1 MRRTVLRGEVLAAA
15 DDRRE
20 RLIETAVRML
30 PAADLEILREA
41 IARIENWGLGS
52 EFLDAG
58 EMRPHID
65 KIRANFRKL
74 SRKR

>member
-1 MRRTVLRGEVLAAA
+1 MRTTVLKGEVLASV
-15 DDRRE
+15 DSRRG

-30 PAADLEILREA
+30 PAADLEILRGA
-41 IARIENWGLGS
+41 ILHVENRGLGS
-52 EFLDAG
+52 EFLEAD